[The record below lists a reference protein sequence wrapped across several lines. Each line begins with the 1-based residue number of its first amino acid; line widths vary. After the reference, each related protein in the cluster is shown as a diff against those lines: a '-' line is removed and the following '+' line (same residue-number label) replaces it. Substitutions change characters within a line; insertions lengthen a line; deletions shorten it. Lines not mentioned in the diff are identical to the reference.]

1 MRTSLKLLGGLLI
14 ASATI
19 SCTTGNKSN
28 TSGKNL
34 LNDCPVVAQYVQVG
48 EDKVL
53 SCDQKLLTDTIRLPL
68 SSFTEDIE
76 VVKLDVRDTALVT
89 QCGATISENYI
100 LIHSGYP
107 PTAFKLFDRKGNYLT
122 NIGAVGQG
130 PGEYRS
136 VYDAQIDEKNNRIYL
151 MPWQSDKLLVYDL
164 QGNTL
169 DPVPLGI
176 RCPKAKFRVDPD
188 KGTVTIAALP
198 FPDTP
203 SIIWTQD
210 LSGKHI
216 NELAPGHLRLP
227 RTFNNEVMCNFNIP
241 GVFDFCLLCT
251 DPTRADTLYRYDMDK
266 NRLQPMF
273 TFNHTMTDPIPWHG
287 YYEWPD
293 YFTGHFSGPPVVE
306 HVENGTISTPGETS
320 HYIIDKKTGKGAY
333 FKIYNDYFGNQEIG
347 WASSIFGNGYFMRNL
362 EPGNLM
368 NDIEN
373 LLKKNDMS
381 DDMRKKL
388 TDLQNSIDEND
399 NNYLLIAKLKK

>member
-14 ASATI
+14 TLATAC
-19 SCTTGNKSN
+19 SPGNKSN

-34 LNDCPVVAQYVQVG
+34 LKDCPVVAQYVKVG

-53 SCDQKLLTDTIRLPL
+53 SCDQKLLTDTVRLPL
-68 SSFTEDIE
+68 SSFAEDIE
-76 VVKLDVRDTALVT
+76 VIKLDGRDTALVT
-89 QCGATISENYI
+89 QCGVTVSDNYI
-100 LIHSGYP
+100 LVHSGYP

-130 PGEYRS
+130 PGEYRF
-136 VYDAQIDEKNNRIYL
+136 VYDAQIDEKNNRVYL

-164 QGNTL
+164 QGNML

-210 LSGKHI
+210 LEGKHI
-216 NELAPGHLRLP
+216 NELAPGHLALP
-227 RTFNNEVMCNFNIP
+227 RTFNNEVMCGYNLP

-251 DPTRADTLYRYDMDK
+251 DPTRADTLYRYDIDK

-273 TFNHTMTDPIPWHG
+273 TFNHSITDPIPWHG
-287 YYEWPD
+287 YNEWPD
-293 YFTGHFSGPPVVE
+293 YFTGHFSGPPVVQQMD
-306 HVENGTISTPGETS
+306 NGTISTPGETS
-320 HYIIDKKTGKGAY
+320 NYIIDKNTGKGAY
-333 FKIYNDYFGNQEIG
+333 FKIYDDYFGNQEIG
-347 WASSIFGNGYFMRNL
+347 WASSIFGNGYFIRNL
-362 EPGNLM
+362 EPGNLL

-373 LLKKNDMS
+373 LLKKDDLS

-388 TDLQNSIDEND
+388 TDLQNSIDDND
-399 NNYLLIAKLKK
+399 NNYLLIAKMKV

>member
-1 MRTSLKLLGGLLI
+1 
-14 ASATI
+14 
-19 SCTTGNKSN
+19 
-28 TSGKNL
+28 
-34 LNDCPVVAQYVQVG
+34 
-48 EDKVL
+48 
-53 SCDQKLLTDTIRLPL
+53 
-68 SSFTEDIE
+68 
-76 VVKLDVRDTALVT
+76 
-89 QCGATISENYI
+89 
-100 LIHSGYP
+100 
-107 PTAFKLFDRKGNYLT
+107 
-122 NIGAVGQG
+122 
-130 PGEYRS
+130 
-136 VYDAQIDEKNNRIYL
+136 
-151 MPWQSDKLLVYDL
+151 
-164 QGNTL
+164 
-169 DPVPLGI
+169 
-176 RCPKAKFRVDPD
+176 
-188 KGTVTIAALP
+188 
-198 FPDTP
+198 
-203 SIIWTQD
+203 
-210 LSGKHI
+210 
-216 NELAPGHLRLP
+216 
-227 RTFNNEVMCNFNIP
+227 
-241 GVFDFCLLCT
+241 
-251 DPTRADTLYRYDMDK
+251 
-266 NRLQPMF
+266 MF